1 MRRTKIIC
9 TLGPSSS
16 SEEIIKE
23 MMLKGMNIARLNFSH
38 GSHEEQKIKVDMVKK
53 IREELDLPVALLL
66 DTKGPEIRTGLFKN
80 EFENLTEGQKYRI
93 VVEDVEGDIEKC
105 NISYKELY
113 KDVIPGS
120 KILISDGAIGMEVL
134 SVEGTDV
141 ICKVSN
147 SGKIGSQ
154 KNVHVSGFSVGLPAV
169 TENDIDDIIF
179 GIQNEFDFI
188 AASFTRRADDV
199 KQIRAVLEANGGK
212 NIQIIAK
219 IENREGLDNLEE
231 ILDVV
236 DGVMIAR
243 GDLGLDISPEE
254 VPPAQKKIIRK
265 CVEAGKP
272 VITATQMLESMI
284 GNPRPTRAEASDV
297 ANAIYDST
305 SAVML
310 SGETAA
316 GKYPIESLEMMG
328 RIVEKAEA
336 STDYKRRFYTRRFS
350 GDTSITN
357 AISHA
362 TCATSHE
369 LEAAAIIPITKS
381 GSTAR
386 MVSKF
391 KPTCLIIGITHSQR
405 VRRQL
410 SLSWG
415 VQPFTIGAVENTD
428 ELFSKAV
435 ERVLETGLIKKGDIV
450 VLTAG
455 VPTWI
460 AGTTNIM
467 KVEAAGE

>member
-16 SEEIIKE
+16 SKEIIEE
-23 MMLKGMNIARLNFSH
+23 MMIKGMNIARLNFSH
-38 GSHEEQKIKVDMVKK
+38 GTHEEQQARADRVKQ
-53 IREELDLPVALLL
+53 IREKLDLPVALLL

-80 EFENLTEGQKYRI
+80 EFENLVEGQAFKI
-93 VVEDVEGDIEKC
+93 VVEDIEGDKEKC
-105 NISYKELY
+105 SISYKELY
-113 KDVIPGS
+113 KDVIPGC
-120 KILISDGAIGMEVL
+120 KILINDGAIGMEVL
-134 SVEGTDV
+134 GVEGTDV
-141 ICKVSN
+141 ICKVNN

-154 KNVHVSGFSVGLPAV
+154 KNVHVSGFSVGLPAI
-169 TENDIDDIIF
+169 TEKDMDDIIF
-179 GIQNEFDFI
+179 GIENDFDFI
-188 AASFTRRADDV
+188 AASFTRRADDIR
-199 KQIRAVLEANGGK
+199 QIRAVLEANGGK
-212 NIQIIAK
+212 KIQIIAK

-231 ILDVV
+231 IIEEA

-284 GNPRPTRAEASDV
+284 ANPRPTRAEASDV

-316 GKYPIESLEMMG
+316 GKYPVESLEMMG
-328 RIVEKAEA
+328 RIIEKAEE

-350 GDTSITN
+350 VSTSITN

-369 LEAAAIIPITKS
+369 LGASAIIPITKT

-391 KPTCLIIGITHSQR
+391 KPTCLIIGITHSEK

-410 SLSWG
+410 ALSWG
-415 VQPFTIGAVENTD
+415 VHPFVIGAVKNTD

-435 ERVLETGLIKKGDIV
+435 EKSLETGLIKKGELV

-460 AGTTNIM
+460 TGTTNIM
-467 KVEAAGE
+467 KVEVAGE